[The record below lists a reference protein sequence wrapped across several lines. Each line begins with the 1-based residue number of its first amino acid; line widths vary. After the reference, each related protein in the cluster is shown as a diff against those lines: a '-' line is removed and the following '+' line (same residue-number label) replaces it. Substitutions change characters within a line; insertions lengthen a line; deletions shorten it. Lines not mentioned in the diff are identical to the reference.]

1 VPEDRSVAEAPWK
14 TAGISVCGARHLVNN
29 TPCQDAV
36 QHYVD
41 EHMAIVAVADGH
53 GDPKYSFSEIG
64 AQIAV
69 DVACELL
76 MELSDEVTQVDR
88 PSRQLEEMLKIHLP
102 QRIAWEWN
110 RRVLRHA
117 GHTDDSGA
125 WHEDVSR
132 YGTTLLGAIIT
143 EKRGLFFQLGDGDIL
158 LIDGEDGARHTAR
171 VFPLH
176 DDIYGSV
183 THSLCQPN
191 SARYARIRVMNLTHP
206 RMMVL
211 SSDGV
216 SDSLQGEPDPYLDV
230 GPWLLSRVAE
240 AGFEDAV
247 SHLPPWLSELS
258 LRGNG
263 DDATMGLIYWRRQ
276 P

>member
-1 VPEDRSVAEAPWK
+1 MSAESDRWQ
-14 TAGISVCGARHLVNN
+14 TAGVSVCGARHIAEQS
-29 TPCQDAV
+29 PCQDAV
-36 QHYVD
+36 QFYAD
-41 EHMAIVAVADGH
+41 AQMAIVAVADGH
-53 GDPKYSFSEIG
+53 GDKKYTASQIG

-69 DVACELL
+69 DVAVDLL
-76 MELSDEVTQVDR
+76 MELCDDLDNASTPPR
-88 PSRQLEEMLKIHLP
+88 RLEEILKINLP

-110 RRVLRHA
+110 RRVRRHA

-132 YGTTLLGAIIT
+132 YGTTLLSAIVT
-143 EKRGLFFQLGDGDIL
+143 PTRALCFQLGDGDIL
-158 LIDGEDGARHTAR
+158 LVDREKNAAR
-171 VFPLH
+171 VFALH

-183 THSLCQPN
+183 THSLCQPG
-191 SARYARIRVMNLTHP
+191 SARYARIRCLTLDEP

-216 SDSLQGEPDPYLDV
+216 SDCLQGEPDPYLAV
-230 GPWLLSRVAE
+230 GPWLLGKVVSESFETAVA
-240 AGFEDAV
+240 G
-247 SHLPPWLSELS
+247 LPPWLSELS

-263 DDATMGLIYWRRQ
+263 DDATLGLIYWRKE